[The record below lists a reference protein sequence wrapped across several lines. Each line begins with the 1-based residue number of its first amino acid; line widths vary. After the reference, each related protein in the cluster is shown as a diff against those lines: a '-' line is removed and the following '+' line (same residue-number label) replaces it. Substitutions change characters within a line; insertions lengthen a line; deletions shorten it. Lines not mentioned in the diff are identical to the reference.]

1 MFFRKRR
8 ERKRLQAE
16 FDMAV
21 DAIYTAVLKHVESGG
36 EVSDLIVVVL
46 WEAVDWDKE
55 RQSWCVDVLWDGES
69 CRNGSVGTEKLGKG
83 QRVSLMSGRGGRMED
98 AVVVSGRK
106 IAGDAGGYRYLLDF
120 EATGGA
126 EPWFMSLMVE

>member
-16 FDMAV
+16 FDLAV

-46 WEAVDWDKE
+46 WETVEWDKE
-55 RQSWCVDVLWDGES
+55 RQSWYVDVVEGGPSWE
-69 CRNGSVGTEKLGKG
+69 NGSVGSESEKMRKG

-106 IAGDAGGYRYLLDF
+106 VSGGYRYLLDF